1 MKDATS
7 FNLGVVDAKK
17 ISSQGAT
24 IQNALLGL
32 KTFIVNRDCLDER
45 VEVDFGDSVLICSFD
60 GEHKGVAQVSRK
72 QDDCMILPSGYSIS
86 EGAVSWLRPAVP
98 IHLYF
103 NPVDSVLKI
112 TWTSVRLAV
121 NYVVEVLQTRDD
133 DDGATTTLIPI
144 SKEVDGL
151 SYDADTED
159 LKIEETDKLLAR
171 IQPIAAQGSVIKDHA
186 IAYSSEVL
194 VCQGSPSQIEVLQVN
209 DEAVKL
215 RWKGDEAD
223 EFHIRVWMVLKTRE
237 PLEVITKV
245 IYFICT

>member
-1 MKDATS
+1 M
-7 FNLGVVDAKK
+7 
-17 ISSQGAT
+17 
-24 IQNALLGL
+24 
-32 KTFIVNRDCLDER
+32 
-45 VEVDFGDSVLICSFD
+45 
-60 GEHKGVAQVSRK
+60 
-72 QDDCMILPSGYSIS
+72 
-86 EGAVSWLRPAVP
+86 
-98 IHLYF
+98 
-103 NPVDSVLKI
+103 
-112 TWTSVRLAV
+112 
-121 NYVVEVLQTRDD
+121 VEVLQTRDD

-245 IYFICT
+245 IYLICT